1 MKMKASQ
8 NSVAFD
14 EASQAKIQELI
25 AVEVNKALARSSDT
39 LNDRYE
45 TNLRQRVICL
55 EERTEDLKDLMM
67 EVKERVVKLEEK
79 SIHQMQLIDERFA
92 FLTKSINERF
102 AAVDK
107 RFEDLIRNMNERF
120 ATVDKRF
127 EDMDKRFND
136 MNKRFDDMNKRFDDM
151 NKQFNH
157 LIRTLKWMFTF
168 GISMIAV
175 LMTVYK
181 FLDKLL

>member
-107 RFEDLIRNMNERF
+107 RFED
-120 ATVDKRF
+120 
-127 EDMDKRFND
+127 